1 MRKKVVI
8 ITIAVVLLAGVW
20 LYKGYLYKEVRN
32 ISKEAPAYTLT
43 ADELVSQYTNNQ
55 QQANADY
62 LNKTIQITGNVTQ
75 VSDSV
80 VTINSLIVCCFDE
93 KPNAPANS
101 KIITI
106 KGRCIGYDELFN
118 EVKLDQCTIKP

>member
-1 MRKKVVI
+1 MRRKTII

-32 ISKEAPAYTLT
+32 ISKEAAAYTLT

-75 VSDSV
+75 VSDSI
-80 VTINSLIVCCFDE
+80 VTINSLIVC
-93 KPNAPANS
+93 
-101 KIITI
+101 
-106 KGRCIGYDELFN
+106 
-118 EVKLDQCTIKP
+118 